1 MRFTGAN
8 GTNFDLSP
16 LYRPP
21 AVREPRASHLQAMQP
36 ILDTFLGGPVALS
49 GCHAAGIARP
59 SCEYD
64 VLVVTPEE
72 RPATT
77 MRAGGTYFDIFFIS
91 DRVMM
96 NPGNSELAV
105 ALSSV
110 VHLRDSTLVLST
122 SSSTAKAMLGENAK
136 RSAEGRLASA
146 LKALGRVDEGLSRG
160 GARDADFW
168 LVSAGYDY
176 CFASN
181 FAATAVPAPSH
192 ALAQMQALSKRGRT
206 NFESW
211 SRATGLERA
220 SKSSSER
227 RLEGLSIIYDIM
239 RTSHL
244 ENEGVRTFDRF
255 STAAA
260 FEVVDAKA
268 KFLLSSLQSVDSYAY
283 LGFESVL
290 AISALLQLQSIKI
303 SLEPNYTGIITNLT
317 RGADRIIS
325 EEVVKSMGLNRTERT
340 IRENADILRESVS
353 DLAKRI

>member
-1 MRFTGAN
+1 M
-8 GTNFDLSP
+8 
-16 LYRPP
+16 
-21 AVREPRASHLQAMQP
+21 REPHASHLQAMQP
-36 ILDTFLGGPVALS
+36 ILDTFLGGPVALA
-49 GCHAAGIARP
+49 GCHASGIARP

-77 MRAGGTYFDIFFIS
+77 MRAGGTYFDIFFVP

-110 VHLRDSTLVLST
+110 LHLRDSTLVLST
-122 SSSTAKAMLGENAK
+122 SSSTAKAMLNENAK

-146 LKALGRVDEGLSRG
+146 VKALGRVDEGLAKG

-176 CFASN
+176 CFASSY
-181 FAATAVPAPSH
+181 AATTVPAPSH
-192 ALAQMQALSKRGRT
+192 VLNQMQALSKRGRI

-227 RLEGLSIIYDIM
+227 RLEGLSIIYDVM

-244 ENEGVRTFDRF
+244 DNEGVRTFDRF
-255 STAAA
+255 SSAAA
-260 FEVVDAKA
+260 FEVVDAKVR
-268 KFLLSSLQSVDSYAY
+268 FLLSSLQSVDTYAY

-290 AISALLQLQSIKI
+290 ALSALLQLHSIR
-303 SLEPNYTGIITNLT
+303 SSSEPNYTAIVTNLT
-317 RGADRIIS
+317 RGPDRIIS
-325 EEVVKSMGLNRTERT
+325 EEVVKSIGLNRTERSV
-340 IRENADILRESVS
+340 RENADILRESVS